1 MIVGAAVHMGS
12 DPLPKNPSDLSLV
25 PEGYRAF
32 GSPPIWQ
39 TRGLWK
45 HPRGGSRSERENQH
59 TRHKIKIVFD
69 DKRGIIHLN
78 GTPLRTAQIG
88 FDILKALCTAQSI
101 GETGL
106 KLTRLRE
113 MVTALASSGLHEAA
127 LKQRSQ

>member
-12 DPLPKNPSDLSLV
+12 DPLPKEPIRSI
-25 PEGYRAF
+25 A
-32 GSPPIWQ
+32 GSGGISSVRFSPHLADA
-39 TRGLWK
+39 GLWK

-69 DKRGIIHLN
+69 DKRGVIHLN